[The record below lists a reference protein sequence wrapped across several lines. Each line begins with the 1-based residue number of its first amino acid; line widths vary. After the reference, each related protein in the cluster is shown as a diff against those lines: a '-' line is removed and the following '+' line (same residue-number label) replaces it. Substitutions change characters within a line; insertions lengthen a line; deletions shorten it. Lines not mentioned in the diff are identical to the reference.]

1 MIYQWK
7 SGSRIKADAQASG
20 ELMEKLSAS
29 EEGLTAQTLLD
40 ANRAENAPLH
50 SEYEWNDTTAAE
62 KYRLHQSGHF
72 LRCILAVEIQQEE
85 QSEEPKES
93 LRAFFVTTE
102 PTKYEPIGVIV
113 QQQSKYEKMLDTAL
127 KELIS
132 FKQKYQSLKE
142 LQPVFDAMKGVKV

>member
-85 QSEEPKES
+85 QSEEPADEDGN
-93 LRAFFVTTE
+93 LIPVGTVGNAATYDNADDY
-102 PTKYEPIGVIV
+102 PNYCAM
-113 QQQSKYEKMLDTAL
+113 MLA
-127 KELIS
+127 ERRMSI
-132 FKQKYQSLKE
+132 E
-142 LQPVFDAMKGVKV
+142 R